1 MKGSARD
8 RAFLD
13 PTPLVGEL
21 PRVTFFRLL
30 WEVHKWIG
38 ITAGV
43 VLLVSAT
50 TGFFLLIKKKYDWI
64 QPPSEAGTPGA
75 PEDRASFARLY
86 DSIFNHRCEEHPE
99 GFPAFQAH
107 EDIERFD
114 VRPDKNIIKVRSHVD
129 WMEVQLDFTTGELIN
144 HHYMQRNSD
153 WFEQIHDGQLI
164 GEWWYEWG
172 MPVIAVACVLMV
184 FTGYLIWLWP
194 KYVKRRNRLRREA
207 QTGPPTTATTD
218 SPREKVATPS

>member
-1 MKGSARD
+1 M
-8 RAFLD
+8 
-13 PTPLVGEL
+13 
-21 PRVTFFRLL
+21 TFFRLL

-38 ITAGV
+38 ITAGI

-75 PEDRASFARLY
+75 PEDRASFAQLY
-86 DSIFNHRCEEHPE
+86 SSIFDHTCEEHPQ

-129 WMEVQLDFTTGELIN
+129 WMEVQLDFTTGEVLN
-144 HHYMQRNSD
+144 HHYMPRNSD
-153 WFEQIHDGQLI
+153 WIEQLHDGQLI
-164 GEWWYEWG
+164 AEWWYEWG
-172 MPVIAVACVLMV
+172 MPVIAICFLLMV

-194 KYVKRRNRLRREA
+194 KYVKRRNRRRREA
-207 QTGPPTTATTD
+207 KTGPPTNAAKGP
-218 SPREKVATPS
+218 PREKLATPG